1 MTPPI
6 SLAVAL
12 GGFGVLLFVAERRFP
27 LRTATRPIVERLVVN
42 AIISALALATATLLV
57 SPIGQTVLG
66 WSAET
71 GKGLVP
77 LLGLSGPAASL
88 AAFLLM
94 DLSFYYWHRANHA
107 LAPLWRF
114 HRVHH
119 SDPDLDVTTA
129 LRFHFCELGFSAG
142 FRALQIAIIGPSVV
156 AYLVYEAVFQAG
168 TLFQHSNL
176 RLPPA
181 VERALTLVMVTPR
194 MHGIHHSQVE
204 RETDSNFSSVLSVWD
219 RLHRSLRLNVPQQA
233 VAIGVPAYGQVDD
246 NGIGTLLRA
255 PFRKQPDHWRR
266 PDGTVPTRDT
276 SALGPSPT
284 RLEP

>member
-1 MTPPI
+1 
-6 SLAVAL
+6 
-12 GGFGVLLFVAERRFP
+12 
-27 LRTATRPIVERLVVN
+27 
-42 AIISALALATATLLV
+42 
-57 SPIGQTVLG
+57 
-66 WSAET
+66 
-71 GKGLVP
+71 
-77 LLGLSGPAASL
+77 
-88 AAFLLM
+88 M

-114 HRVHH
+114 HSVHH

-142 FRALQIAIIGPSVV
+142 FRALQIAIIGPSLV

-176 RLPPA
+176 RLPTRM
-181 VERALTLVMVTPR
+181 ERALTLVMVTPR
-194 MHGIHHSQVE
+194 MHGIHHSQVQ

-233 VAIGVPAYGQVDD
+233 VAIGIPAYRQVGD
-246 NGIGTLLRA
+246 NGIGALLRA

-266 PDGTVPTRDT
+266 PDGTMPTRDAE
-276 SALGPSPT
+276 ALGPSPT
-284 RLEP
+284 RLER